1 MLNTNKLNVK
11 VDNIQ
16 STLDP
21 RVAKESALI
30 RSLIASLSA
39 TNAELAALRKRVE
52 ELEEN
57 Q

>member
-1 MLNTNKLNVK
+1 MNTNKLNQK

-16 STLDP
+16 STIDP

-30 RSLIASLSA
+30 RSLINSLSA
-39 TNAELAALRKRVE
+39 TNAELAALRARVK
-52 ELEEN
+52 ELEDN

>member
-1 MLNTNKLNVK
+1 MLTSNKLNQK

-21 RVAKESALI
+21 RVAKESAVI

-39 TNAELAALRKRVE
+39 TNAELAALRARVA

-57 Q
+57 K